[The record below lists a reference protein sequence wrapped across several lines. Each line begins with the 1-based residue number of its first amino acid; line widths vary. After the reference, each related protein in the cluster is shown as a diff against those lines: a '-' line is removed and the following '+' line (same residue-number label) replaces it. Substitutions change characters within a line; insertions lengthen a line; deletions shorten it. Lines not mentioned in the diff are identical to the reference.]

1 MNKFEQIIN
10 ERLKNFEAAEIPNAW
25 EDFSKKL
32 PRNAPPP
39 PKGKLGYWLGG
50 AAVLTATI
58 IIIYMAF
65 NDSFNVNKHTQQKP
79 ANNSGIVTP
88 ALTNENSNV
97 QKIAPELSEK
107 TNLLVA
113 TSENINNT
121 VAAPEQAILKESGS
135 EKINTTTIDDSNE
148 NRDDKAIASTPE
160 TNQMHSSDNN
170 TSTVDISKITADF
183 QIINQCQPAQV
194 LFTVSNLPESY
205 SVNWIT
211 GTEENSNRPET
222 EFQYVEA
229 GTFYPFCVIYNKE
242 GEVVRTFKL
251 SEIIVFPSPNADF
264 TFESKNNL
272 YTFNTLTEN
281 VVSYQW
287 ELDNQ
292 KFSTANLDYGFS
304 KEGNYMVKL
313 IVKNEM
319 GCKSEKS
326 EMISVTINHNYYVPN
341 AFKPFSDGVNSTF
354 GPIGDNLFDY
364 SFKMLIFDKTGKLI
378 FETSDVEHLWNG
390 RLNGTGAMA
399 EPGVYSW
406 EIMTTD
412 KFGNYK
418 HKKGQVTL
426 LMN

>member
-65 NDSFNVNKHTQQKP
+65 NDGINANKLTQHKP
-79 ANNSGIVTP
+79 ANKANIVSPSLPTD
-88 ALTNENSNV
+88 NSNV
-97 QKIAPELSEK
+97 QKTAPALTEKNNLSVPAPDNK
-107 TNLLVA
+107 
-113 TSENINNT
+113 NNT
-121 VAAPEQAILKESGS
+121 VAVPQQVTQKESGS
-135 EKINTTTIDDSNE
+135 EKLNTTTIDVTEDNVDNKTS
-148 NRDDKAIASTPE
+148 ASTPE
-160 TNQMHSSDNN
+160 TNQINNSDNN
-170 TSTVDISKITADF
+170 ASSVDISNITADLN
-183 QIINQCQPAQV
+183 IISQCQPAQV
-194 LFTVSNLPESY
+194 LFSVSNLPESC

-211 GTEENSNRPET
+211 GTEENSNLPET
-222 EFQYVEA
+222 EFQYAEA
-229 GTFYPFCVIYNKE
+229 GTFYPVCMIYNKE

-251 SEIIVFPSPNADF
+251 SEIMVFPSPNADF

-281 VVSYQW
+281 VVNYQW

-292 KFSTANLDYGFS
+292 KFSTANLDYRFS

-378 FETSDVEHLWNG
+378 FETNNVEHLWNG
-390 RLNGTGAMA
+390 RINGTGVMA

-412 KFGNYK
+412 KYGNYK